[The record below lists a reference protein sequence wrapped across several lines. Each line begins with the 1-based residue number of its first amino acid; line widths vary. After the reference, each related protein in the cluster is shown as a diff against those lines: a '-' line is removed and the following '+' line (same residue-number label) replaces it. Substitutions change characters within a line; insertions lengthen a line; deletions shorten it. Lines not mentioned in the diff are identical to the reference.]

1 MKTLTDLARIPV
13 PAPRPPQI
21 YRGNFFDREISF
33 HGLKQLLGA
42 ADFDK
47 AGDRNA
53 GLAAPDEITREAAR
67 TLLGQLTLQHLYD
80 HPLTNSSGRVDSV
93 MRVNYDIDLE
103 RFGTISDMALGEF
116 KNYLLRAPARELNGL
131 THAITG
137 VMAAA
142 VAKLCDVHELI
153 FIARKFRKPT
163 KSRTHLG
170 QPGTLSA
177 RCQPNHPTDDLRG
190 ITLLVYWGF
199 ALGSG
204 DALIG
209 VNPAVDT
216 VENVSAILHQI
227 DKARR
232 AAGAPTQICVLA
244 HIKTQLACLERGA
257 PVEIMFQSLAGT
269 EATILTEFD
278 ISVDLLDRGYRAMA
292 ERSPLA
298 GQAEQFMYFE
308 TGQGSEFTYG
318 KHDGIDMATT
328 EALTYGLARRYDP
341 FMVNNVTGFIGP
353 ETHRDSFEMVLAN
366 LQDQFMGK
374 LLGLPMGMAPCY
386 TLHSQILLEGQQM
399 ATELLTA
406 AGAIYYMDVE
416 LNTDR
421 MLAYFD
427 TSGHDNQ
434 TLREVYGRKP
444 TPEFLAW
451 AIEKGIFQHSG
462 DGEIIRGP
470 QWGNPRQFCSSD
482 EEFAELTGATPATYG
497 YECAGPRPADGVSR
511 RMKLHQAV
519 GREAIHA
526 ELDIDALQRI
536 TPCRVIAT
544 TAHSKEEHLNSPGRG
559 SMLSGESASSLQ
571 PESTQVQ
578 ILISEGLSADAIHY
592 NLPDLLPVLL
602 DGLKGRGIRMG
613 PPLVARYGR
622 VKLAEPVA
630 ERLQTD
636 LVIYLIGERPGGDA
650 LASRSLSAYFV
661 YRLGTGEVQEQAA
674 VFSHNPDMR
683 FEYTVI
689 SNIYSA
695 GLPPV
700 EAASLIVEKAAQILD
715 CKAAGNRL
723 ESLLSEKTSG
733 HRSAGK

>member
-1 MKTLTDLARIPV
+1 
-13 PAPRPPQI
+13 
-21 YRGNFFDREISF
+21 
-33 HGLKQLLGA
+33 
-42 ADFDK
+42 
-47 AGDRNA
+47 
-53 GLAAPDEITREAAR
+53 
-67 TLLGQLTLQHLYD
+67 
-80 HPLTNSSGRVDSV
+80 
-93 MRVNYDIDLE
+93 
-103 RFGTISDMALGEF
+103 
-116 KNYLLRAPARELNGL
+116 
-131 THAITG
+131 
-137 VMAAA
+137 
-142 VAKLCDVHELI
+142 
-153 FIARKFRKPT
+153 
-163 KSRTHLG
+163 
-170 QPGTLSA
+170 
-177 RCQPNHPTDDLRG
+177 
-190 ITLLVYWGF
+190 
-199 ALGSG
+199 
-204 DALIG
+204 
-209 VNPAVDT
+209 
-216 VENVSAILHQI
+216 
-227 DKARR
+227 
-232 AAGAPTQICVLA
+232 
-244 HIKTQLACLERGA
+244 
-257 PVEIMFQSLAGT
+257 
-269 EATILTEFD
+269 
-278 ISVDLLDRGYRAMA
+278 
-292 ERSPLA
+292 
-298 GQAEQFMYFE
+298 
-308 TGQGSEFTYG
+308 
-318 KHDGIDMATT
+318 
-328 EALTYGLARRYDP
+328 
-341 FMVNNVTGFIGP
+341 
-353 ETHRDSFEMVLAN
+353 
-366 LQDQFMGK
+366 
-374 LLGLPMGMAPCY
+374 
-386 TLHSQILLEGQQM
+386 
-399 ATELLTA
+399 
-406 AGAIYYMDVE
+406 